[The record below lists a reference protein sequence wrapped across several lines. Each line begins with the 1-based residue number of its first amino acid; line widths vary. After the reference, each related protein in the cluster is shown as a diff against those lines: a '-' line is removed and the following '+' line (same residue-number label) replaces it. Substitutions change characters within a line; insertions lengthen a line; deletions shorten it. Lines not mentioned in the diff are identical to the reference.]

1 MRGLPGLRKG
11 QGFTLIEVMI
21 ALMIFGLLAATIQQ
35 VASSYMGHY
44 SRLENQTMATWMARN
59 RMAEFRL
66 ADELPATG
74 ESTDDLAF
82 GPHEWEMETVISGT
96 PDPDMRRVDMTLYRV
111 HEATGE
117 RLRQLVFTGYLGR
130 N

>member
-1 MRGLPGLRKG
+1 MRSSANRRPH
-11 QGFTLIEVMI
+11 GFTLIEVMI

-35 VASSYMGHY
+35 VASGYMGHY
-44 SRLENQTMATWMARN
+44 SRLESQTMATWMARN

-66 ADELPATG
+66 AGELPEAG

-82 GPHEWEMETVISGT
+82 GPHEWEMEKVISGT
-96 PDPDMRRVDMTLYRV
+96 PDPDMRRVDITLYRIN
-111 HEATGE
+111 EATGE
-117 RLRQLVFTGYLGR
+117 RLRQLVFSGYLGR